1 MYEDKNRVHSDDN
14 QTVLIACNE
23 SDIVSISKSN
33 MAALLSETLDV
44 NNLQQRGIL
53 GQRKVAEGEARVRI
67 DQKRQVKR
75 NAKSCCY
82 SN

>member
-1 MYEDKNRVHSDDN
+1 MYEDEDGAQNAFSEVNIKGFS
-14 QTVLIACNE
+14 T
-23 SDIVSISKSN
+23 N
-33 MAALLSETLDV
+33 MAAVLYKTVEVS
-44 NNLQQRGIL
+44 QPQWPGIS
-53 GQRKVAEGEARVRI
+53 GQRKVGEGEARVRI